1 MLLQDQYHITEA
13 LLLVFGG
20 STSFLDMHMLSTLI
34 RIYVFTSYLVYPF
47 PVAFF
52 WLNINFI
59 FQVVQCTS
67 VSTEK
72 LIFIL

>member
-1 MLLQDQYHITEA
+1 MLLQDQYHITEV

-20 STSFLDMHMLSTLI
+20 STSFLDMHVLSTLI
-34 RIYVFTSYLVYPF
+34 RIYVSYLVYPF
-47 PVAFF
+47 PVAFS
-52 WLNINFI
+52 WLNIHFI
-59 FQVVQCTS
+59 FHVVKCTS